1 MSALLDRVK
10 NYFMPEVVSKE
21 QSFTW
26 THFDLA
32 PELVQEIQEIY
43 TKELNP
49 DPDSYNFYQWLPV
62 KVPDING
69 LRVHKAALIYCRG
82 NEKPRFSH
90 KDPIPPDRVRG
101 GGHRDWAP
109 IVLNIP
115 LRNCENSRTSLYKDV
130 KDLLHILTPYNEP
143 AVIMPIEECK
153 LLTSFV
159 LDRPILFNTQVL
171 HAVEN
176 FSPEPRFAIS
186 LRFKESPYEWL

>member
-1 MSALLDRVK
+1 MSALLDMVK
-10 NYFMPEVVSKE
+10 NYFMPEVIPKE

-69 LRVHKAALIYCRG
+69 LRVHKAALIYCMG
-82 NEKPRFSH
+82 HEKPRFSH
-90 KDPIPPDRVRG
+90 KDPIPPDRARG
-101 GGHRDWAP
+101 GGHKDWAP

-130 KDLLHILTPYNEP
+130 KDPLHILTPYNEP
-143 AVIMPIEECK
+143 AVIAPIEECK

>member
-1 MSALLDRVK
+1 MSALLNMVK
-10 NYFMPEVVSKE
+10 NYFMPEVITKE

-26 THFDLA
+26 AHFDLA
-32 PELVQEIQEIY
+32 PELIQEIQEIY
-43 TKELNP
+43 TKELSP

-69 LRVHKAALIYCRG
+69 LKVHKAALIYCKG

-101 GGHRDWAP
+101 GSHKDWAP

-130 KDLLHILTPYNEP
+130 KDPMHILTPYNEP
-143 AVIMPIEECK
+143 AVIAPVGECK

-176 FSPEPRFAIS
+176 FSPEPRLAIS
-186 LRFKESPYEWL
+186 LRFKENPYEWL

>member
-1 MSALLDRVK
+1 MSALLDMFK
-10 NYFMPEVVSKE
+10 NYFMPEVIPKE

-26 THFDLA
+26 AHFDLA
-32 PELVQEIQEIY
+32 PELVQEIQDIY

-101 GGHRDWAP
+101 GEYRDWAP

-130 KDLLHILTPYNEP
+130 KDPMQILTPYNEP
-143 AVIMPIEECK
+143 AVIAPIEECK

-186 LRFKESPYEWL
+186 LRFKDSPYEWL